1 VAAERP
7 RLNVRPQHCT
17 QSMQGDVLKNVM
29 ALVIDVIPSCSVTT
43 TARQWPLS
51 AFFFASLYPPLV
63 RKRSCACVSEI
74 EM

>member
-29 ALVIDVIPSCSVTT
+29 ALVIYVIPSCSVAT

-51 AFFFASLYPPLV
+51 AFFGIIVSSFSAQTLLCV
-63 RKRSCACVSEI
+63 RF
-74 EM
+74 

>member
-7 RLNVRPQHCT
+7 RLNVRPQHRT
-17 QSMQGDVLKNVM
+17 QSMQGNVLKNVM

-51 AFFFASLYPPLV
+51 AFFASLYPPLV

>member
-29 ALVIDVIPSCSVTT
+29 ALVIDVILSCSVAT

-51 AFFFASLYPPLV
+51 AFFWHHCILLWCANALV
-63 RKRSCACVSEI
+63 RAFLR
-74 EM
+74 